1 MNMNQ
6 ELTIKN
12 QAYQLMVDKCLRM
25 KLLKEA
31 LDLSNVPDSEKDS
44 ALANAIMP
52 GIQRYLDK
60 GLFDLYQ
67 VLYDIDIHE
76 EMIKERITSLEN
88 PGMIPGVIA
97 YAIVDRLKGKYQYQI
112 LISKS

>member
-1 MNMNQ
+1 MNIALKSQ
-6 ELTIKN
+6 KIKI
-12 QAYQLMVDKCLRM
+12 YQLMVDKCVRM
-25 KLLKEA
+25 KLLKESI
-31 LDLSNVPDSEKDS
+31 DLSKVPDSEKDS
-44 ALANAIMP
+44 ALANAIIP

-88 PGMIPGVIA
+88 PSMIPGVIA
-97 YAIVDRLKGKYQYQI
+97 YAIVDRLKAKYSYHVLRI
-112 LISKS
+112 TY